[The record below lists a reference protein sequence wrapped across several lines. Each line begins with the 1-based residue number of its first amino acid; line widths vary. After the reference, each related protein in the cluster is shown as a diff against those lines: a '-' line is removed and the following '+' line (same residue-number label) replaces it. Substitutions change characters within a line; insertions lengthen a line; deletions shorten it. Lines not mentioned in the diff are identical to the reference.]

1 MADPLVSE
9 IPPADYKENLA
20 RLFLERYQLDPS
32 FQNSTGHRRPQSY
45 AFFYGLASAVR
56 AVRATHSG
64 LMILWVSYAQH
75 LHRNRSAKHMKIVAN
90 PVKSSLNRSPKCPND
105 LDFISEL
112 WFFSCGVRAPPAP
125 VTTTGW
131 RSNRCYGGDCS
142 CQISVEEDWFLVVG

>member
-20 RLFLERYQLDPS
+20 RMFLERYQLDPS
-32 FQNSTGHRRPQSY
+32 FQNSTGHRRPQSD
-45 AFFYGLASAVR
+45 AFFHGFAPAVW
-56 AVRATHSG
+56 ATHSG
-64 LMILWVSYAQH
+64 LMILRVSYAQH
-75 LHRNRSAKHMKIVAN
+75 LHRNRSAKHMKVAAN
-90 PVKSSLNRSPKCPND
+90 PVKLSFNRGPKCPND

-112 WFFSCGVRAPPAP
+112 WVFSCGVRAPPAP
-125 VTTTGW
+125 VTTIRW